1 MNIIKVT
8 KEYLTRDEAALMLGL
23 KVYDLAI
30 PQQWLDDL
38 YLKMSMSPAGRT
50 GQLPEG
56 WKDIILSSLVWCYDK
71 DGKGS
76 PSIFG
81 YPVVMVKK
89 ALDILNMECVQEKV
103 WDFSQ
108 QAAVLD
114 IPEPPKEETFIFEA
128 YVPLCLC
135 IKAFNQEEAERQF
148 RLHNPTAKITAVKV
162 KVGNNTVYT
171 KDQPKERW

>member
-8 KEYLTRDEAALMLGL
+8 KERLTRDEAAQMLGL
-23 KVYDLAI
+23 KVYDIAI

-38 YLKMSMSPAGRT
+38 YLKMSITPAGRL

-81 YPVVMVKK
+81 YPVVMTMRAFDLLNKES
-89 ALDILNMECVQEKV
+89 ILFYV
-103 WDFSQ
+103 WDFSKQ
-108 QAAVLD
+108 DAVLE
-114 IPEPPKEETFIFEA
+114 IPEPQKEEDFILEG
-128 YVPLCLC
+128 YEPIRYTV
-135 IKAFNQEEAERQF
+135 KAVNQEEAEKKF
-148 RLHNPTAKITAVKV
+148 RAKYPKARITSLKI
-162 KVGNNTVYT
+162 KLGSHISYT
-171 KDQPKERW
+171 KNQPKE